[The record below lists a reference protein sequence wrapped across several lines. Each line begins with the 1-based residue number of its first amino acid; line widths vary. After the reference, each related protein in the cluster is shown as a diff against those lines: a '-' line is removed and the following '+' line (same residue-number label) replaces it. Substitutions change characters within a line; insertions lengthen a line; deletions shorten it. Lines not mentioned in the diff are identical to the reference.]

1 MRNPAIE
8 CIKYITRLTK
18 SRFKLRLII
27 VGFGIVG
34 QSFAKL
40 ILSRAAD
47 LYNTYGVNPRIVAC
61 IDKGGAVVCPSGI
74 DLQKLLDIKKIKGT
88 VGSYRSEG
96 NKWAENDIVEQI
108 DSEVLLE
115 LTPTNLQNGE
125 PGITNIISAM
135 RSGKHVITVN
145 KGPLALA
152 FPSLMELA
160 NYNNVMLRFSGT
172 VGGGTPILEFAKR
185 CLKGDRILSFKGILN
200 GTTNYILTRMEEGL
214 SFENAL
220 GDAQEKGFAEAIPQL
235 DIDGYDAAAK
245 VSIIANWVMGMR
257 KTIYDVERTGI
268 AGVTLKSIEEARK
281 RNNAI
286 KLVGMAENKKLVV
299 KPTEVSKFDP
309 ICVNGTLNAVTFS
322 SEHSG
327 KQTIIGPG
335 AGGMETASAILRDL
349 IEIKN
354 TIYEI

>member
-1 MRNPAIE
+1 M
-8 CIKYITRLTK
+8 
-18 SRFKLRLII
+18 RLII

-40 ILSRAAD
+40 ILSRTAD

-61 IDKGGAVVCPSGI
+61 IDKGGSVISPMGI
-74 DLQKLLDIKKIKGT
+74 DLRKLLEIKKSKGT
-88 VGSYRSEG
+88 VGAYKIEDPPLQYL
-96 NKWAENDIVEQI
+96 DIVEKVDAEI
-108 DSEVLLE
+108 LLE
-115 LTPTNLQNGE
+115 LTPTNLNNGE
-125 PGITNIISAM
+125 PGISNIISAM
-135 RSGKHVITVN
+135 KSGKHVITVN

-185 CLKGDRILSFKGILN
+185 CLKGDSILSFKGILN
-200 GTTNYILTRMEEGL
+200 GTTNYILTRMEENL

-220 GDAQEKGFAEAIPQL
+220 IDAKQKGYAEALPYL

-245 VSIIANWVMGMR
+245 VVIMANWIMGM
-257 KTIYDVERTGI
+257 KVTINDVERTGI
-268 AGVTLKSIEEARK
+268 SEITLQDIHRAQK
-281 RNNAI
+281 RGNAI
-286 KLVGMAENKKLVV
+286 KLLGTCENKKLIVR
-299 KPTEVSKFDP
+299 PTEVSKRDP

-327 KQTIIGPG
+327 QHTIIGRG
-335 AGGMETASAILRDL
+335 AGGLETASALLRDL
-349 IEIKN
+349 IEIKD
-354 TIYEI
+354 TIYEQRNKNLVA

>member
-1 MRNPAIE
+1 
-8 CIKYITRLTK
+8 
-18 SRFKLRLII
+18 LRLII
-27 VGFGIVG
+27 VGFGVVG

-47 LYNTYGVNPRIVAC
+47 LYNTYGVNPRVVAC
-61 IDKGGAVVCPSGI
+61 VDKKGAVVCPSGI

-88 VGSYRSEG
+88 VVDYRSEG
-96 NKWAENDIVEQI
+96 SKSLDYDIVEQT
-108 DSEVLLE
+108 DSDVLLE
-115 LTPTNLQNGE
+115 LTSTNLQDGE
-125 PGITNIISAM
+125 PGISNIISAM
-135 RSGKHVITVN
+135 RSGKHVITAN

-152 FPSLMELA
+152 FPSLLELA
-160 NYNNVMLRFSGT
+160 NYNDVMLRFSGT

-220 GDAQEKGFAEAIPQL
+220 RDAKEKGIAEANPEL

-245 VSIIANWVMGMR
+245 VSIIANWVMGMK
-257 KTIYDVERTGI
+257 KTIHDVESTGI
-268 AGVTLKSIEEARK
+268 AGVTLERIWEARK
-281 RNNAI
+281 RNNSL
-286 KLVGMAENKKLVV
+286 KLVGMTENKKLIVGPV
-299 KPTEVSKFDP
+299 EVSKFDP

-327 KQTIIGPG
+327 QQTIIGRG
-335 AGGMETASAILRDL
+335 AGGMETASAVLRDL
-349 IEIKN
+349 IEIKDYV
-354 TIYEI
+354 YEK

>member
-1 MRNPAIE
+1 M
-8 CIKYITRLTK
+8 
-18 SRFKLRLII
+18 RLII
-27 VGFGIVG
+27 VGFGVVG

-47 LYNTYGVNPRIVAC
+47 LYNTYGVNPRVVAC
-61 IDKGGAVVCPSGI
+61 VDKKGAVVCPSGI

-88 VGSYRSEG
+88 VVDYRSEG
-96 NKWAENDIVEQI
+96 SKSLEYNIVEQT
-108 DSEVLLE
+108 DSDVLLE
-115 LTPTNLQNGE
+115 LTSTNLQNGE
-125 PGITNIISAM
+125 PGISNIISAM
-135 RSGKHVITVN
+135 RSGKHVITAN

-152 FPSLMELA
+152 FPSLLELA
-160 NYNNVMLRFSGT
+160 NYNDVMLRFSGT

-220 GDAQEKGFAEAIPQL
+220 RDAKEKGIAEANPEL

-245 VSIIANWVMGMR
+245 VSIIANWVMGMK
-257 KTIYDVERTGI
+257 KTIHDVESTGI
-268 AGVTLKSIEEARK
+268 SGVTLERIGEARK
-281 RNNAI
+281 RNNSL
-286 KLVGMAENKKLVV
+286 KLVGMTENRKLIVGPV
-299 KPTEVSKFDP
+299 EVSKLDP

-327 KQTIIGPG
+327 QQTIIGRG
-335 AGGMETASAILRDL
+335 AGGMETASAVLRDL

-354 TIYEI
+354 YLYEK

>member
-1 MRNPAIE
+1 
-8 CIKYITRLTK
+8 
-18 SRFKLRLII
+18 LRLII
-27 VGFGIVG
+27 VGFGVVG

-47 LYNTYGVNPRIVAC
+47 LYNTYGVNPRVVAC
-61 IDKGGAVVCPSGI
+61 VDKKGAVVCPSGI

-88 VGSYRSEG
+88 VIDYRAEGSKSLEY
-96 NKWAENDIVEQI
+96 DIVEQT
-108 DSEVLLE
+108 DSDVLLE
-115 LTPTNLQNGE
+115 LTSTNLQNGE
-125 PGITNIISAM
+125 PGISNIISAM
-135 RSGKHVITVN
+135 RSGKHVITAN

-152 FPSLMELA
+152 FPSLLELA
-160 NYNNVMLRFSGT
+160 NYNDVMLRFSGT

-220 GDAQEKGFAEAIPQL
+220 RDAKEKGIAEANPEL

-245 VSIIANWVMGMR
+245 VSIIANWVMGMK
-257 KTIYDVERTGI
+257 KTIHDVESTGI
-268 AGVTLKSIEEARK
+268 SGITLERIGEARK
-281 RNNAI
+281 RNNSL
-286 KLVGMAENKKLVV
+286 KLVGMTENRKLIVGPV
-299 KPTEVSKFDP
+299 EVSKLDP

-327 KQTIIGPG
+327 QQTIIGRG
-335 AGGMETASAILRDL
+335 AGGMETASAVLRDL

-354 TIYEI
+354 YLYEK

>member
-1 MRNPAIE
+1 
-8 CIKYITRLTK
+8 
-18 SRFKLRLII
+18 LRLII
-27 VGFGIVG
+27 VGFGVVG

-40 ILSRAAD
+40 ILSRAPD

-61 IDKGGAVVCPSGI
+61 VDKKGAVVCPSGI

-88 VGSYRSEG
+88 VVDYRSEG
-96 NKWAENDIVEQI
+96 SKSLEYDIIEQT
-108 DSEVLLE
+108 DSDVLLE
-115 LTPTNLQNGE
+115 LTSTNLQNGE
-125 PGITNIISAM
+125 PGISNIISAM
-135 RSGKHVITVN
+135 RSGKHVITAN

-152 FPSLMELA
+152 FPSLLELA
-160 NYNNVMLRFSGT
+160 NYNDVMLRFSGT

-220 GDAQEKGFAEAIPQL
+220 RDAKEKGIAEANPEL

-245 VSIIANWVMGMR
+245 VSIIANWVMGMK
-257 KTIYDVERTGI
+257 KTIQDVESTGI
-268 AGVTLKSIEEARK
+268 AGVTLERIGEAQK
-281 RNNAI
+281 RNNSL
-286 KLVGMAENKKLVV
+286 KLVGMTENRKLIVGPV
-299 KPTEVSKFDP
+299 EVSKLDP

-327 KQTIIGPG
+327 QQTIIGRG
-335 AGGMETASAILRDL
+335 AGGMETASAVLRDL
-349 IEIKN
+349 IEIKDYV
-354 TIYEI
+354 YEK

>member
-1 MRNPAIE
+1 
-8 CIKYITRLTK
+8 
-18 SRFKLRLII
+18 LRLII
-27 VGFGIVG
+27 VGFGVVG

-47 LYNTYGVNPRIVAC
+47 LYNTYGINPRVVAC
-61 IDKGGAVVCPSGI
+61 VDKKGAVVCPSGI

-88 VGSYRSEG
+88 VVDYKSEG
-96 NKWAENDIVEQI
+96 SKSLEYDIVEQT
-108 DSEVLLE
+108 DSDVLLE
-115 LTPTNLQNGE
+115 LTSTNLQNGE
-125 PGITNIISAM
+125 PGISNIISAM
-135 RSGKHVITVN
+135 RSGKHVITAN

-152 FPSLMELA
+152 FPSLIELA
-160 NYNNVMLRFSGT
+160 NYNDVMLRFSGT

-220 GDAQEKGFAEAIPQL
+220 RDAQEKGIAEANPEL

-245 VSIIANWVMGMR
+245 VSIIANWVMEMK
-257 KTIYDVERTGI
+257 KTIYDVESTGI
-268 AGVTLKSIEEARK
+268 SEVTLKRIEEVRK
-281 RNNAI
+281 RNNSI
-286 KLVGMAENKKLVV
+286 KLVGMTDNRKLVV
-299 KPTEVSKFDP
+299 GPMEVSKLDP

-327 KQTIIGPG
+327 QQTIIGRG
-335 AGGMETASAILRDL
+335 AGGMETASAVLRDL

-354 TIYEI
+354 NVYEK

>member
-1 MRNPAIE
+1 
-8 CIKYITRLTK
+8 
-18 SRFKLRLII
+18 LRLII
-27 VGFGIVG
+27 VGFGVVG

-47 LYNTYGVNPRIVAC
+47 LYNTYGVNPRVVAC
-61 IDKGGAVVCPSGI
+61 VDKKGAVVCPSGI

-88 VGSYRSEG
+88 VVDYRSEG
-96 NKWAENDIVEQI
+96 SKSLEYDIVEQT
-108 DSEVLLE
+108 DSDVLLE
-115 LTPTNLQNGE
+115 LTSTNLQNGE
-125 PGITNIISAM
+125 PGISNIISAM
-135 RSGKHVITVN
+135 RSGKHVITAN

-152 FPSLMELA
+152 FPSLLELA
-160 NYNNVMLRFSGT
+160 NYNDVMLRFSGT

-220 GDAQEKGFAEAIPQL
+220 RDAKEKGIAEANPEL

-245 VSIIANWVMGMR
+245 VSIIANWVMGMK
-257 KTIYDVERTGI
+257 KTIHDVESTGI
-268 AGVTLKSIEEARK
+268 SGVTLERIGEARK
-281 RNNAI
+281 RNNSL
-286 KLVGMAENKKLVV
+286 KLVGMTENRKLIVGPV
-299 KPTEVSKFDP
+299 EVSKLDP

-327 KQTIIGPG
+327 QQTIIGRG
-335 AGGMETASAILRDL
+335 AGGMETASAVLRDL
-349 IEIKN
+349 IEIKDYV
-354 TIYEI
+354 YEK